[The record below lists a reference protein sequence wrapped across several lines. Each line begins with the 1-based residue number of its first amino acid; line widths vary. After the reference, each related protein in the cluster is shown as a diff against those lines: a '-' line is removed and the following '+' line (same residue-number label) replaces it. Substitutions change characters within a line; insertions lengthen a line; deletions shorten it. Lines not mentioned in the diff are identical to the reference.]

1 LAKSDPGNAGWQHDL
16 EISYERVGGVQTAQ
30 GRLAD
35 APASYQAEFVILDRL
50 AKSDP
55 GNADWQRDLAMSH
68 VILAATYKN
77 RGKAYSD
84 KSGPR

>member
-1 LAKSDPGNAGWQHDL
+1 MTWKSLTKGSVAYRWHRD
-16 EISYERVGGVQTAQ
+16 
-30 GRLAD
+30 D
-35 APASYQAEFVILDRL
+35 ALASYQAEFVILDRL

-68 VILAATYKN
+68 IIFAATYKN

-84 KSGPR
+84 KSGPRSRHR